1 MSSHSPLLNAAET
14 PTLASIAAAVAR
26 IEKALT
32 GDEGMGHVGLV
43 DRVASLE
50 MRASAIEQ
58 QHTTEAAQK
67 SGAIW
72 VIGAAASVAGAICG
86 FTFWLVNMLN
96 AVPKP

>member
-1 MSSHSPLLNAAET
+1 MSSHSTFSPAAET

-32 GDEGMGHVGLV
+32 GDQGMGHVGLV

-50 MRASAIEQ
+50 LRASAIEQ

-72 VIGAAASVAGAICG
+72 VIGAAASVAGAIG
-86 FTFWLVNMLN
+86 GLIAWAAGIVNHF
-96 AVPKP
+96 PKP